1 MDQAAHWR
9 CAGHKQ
15 LIILMLIAETLRIA
29 LQSIRSNLFR
39 AVLTMLGII
48 IGVSAVI
55 TMVALG
61 TGAQRAIDKQMASF
75 GGGIVAIQS
84 SAWFSR
90 GVARHRRTLTTDD
103 AAALALSSQRFAAV
117 VPEIDNRYQ
126 VKYGNLNQNLT
137 TIGTTPNYLDVHGFE
152 MANGRMFSAA
162 DDAARARVAVIGAE
176 IPAMFHSDASAMIG
190 RDIQIQR
197 WSFKVI
203 GVLEAKG
210 AVGWR
215 NSDDDI
221 WVPLS
226 TAQFRITGNEFVEN
240 ISVQVNEGS
249 TVELVMLEIERVL
262 RREHKIQPGGDN
274 DFAIINRK
282 QFVES
287 RQAATE
293 VFTYLL
299 AGIAGVSLVVGGIG
313 IMNIMLV
320 TVTERTREIGIRK
333 ALGAT
338 RGNILLQFLVE
349 STTLCLIG
357 GVLGLALGATAASLL
372 AKFAGWQTVV
382 TSSSAAAAFG
392 FSACIGIL
400 FGIWP
405 ARRAA
410 QLDPIDALRHDM

>member
-1 MDQAAHWR
+1 
-9 CAGHKQ
+9 
-15 LIILMLIAETLRIA
+15 MLIAETLRIA

-61 TGAQRAIDKQMASF
+61 SGAQRAIDEQMASF
-75 GGGIVAIQS
+75 GGGIVTVQS

-90 GVARHRRTLTTDD
+90 GIARNKRTLTTAD
-103 AAALALSSQRFAAV
+103 AAALALSSPRFAAV
-117 VPEIDNRYQ
+117 VPEINGRYQ
-126 VKYGNLNQNLT
+126 IKYGNMNQNLT
-137 TIGTTPNYLDVHGFE
+137 TIGTTPNYPDVHGFE
-152 MANGRMFSAA
+152 MASGRMFSAS
-162 DDAARARVAVIGAE
+162 DEAARARVAVLGAE
-176 IPAMFHSDASAMIG
+176 IPAMFDSDAPAMIG

-197 WSFKVI
+197 WSFRVI

-210 AVGWR
+210 AVGWG

-226 TAQFRITGNEFVEN
+226 TAQFRITGNEFVER
-240 ISVQVNEGS
+240 ISVQVSEDS
-249 TVELVMLEIERVL
+249 SVELAMLQIERVL

-282 QFVES
+282 QFIES

-349 STTLCLIG
+349 STVLCLIG

-382 TSSSAAAAFG
+382 TSGSAAAAFA

>member
-1 MDQAAHWR
+1 
-9 CAGHKQ
+9 
-15 LIILMLIAETLRIA
+15 MLITETLRIA

-48 IGVSAVI
+48 IGVGAVI

-61 TGAQRAIDKQMASF
+61 TGAQRAIDDQMASF
-75 GGGIVAIQS
+75 GGDILTNQS
-84 SAWFSR
+84 SAWLSR
-90 GVARHRRTLTTDD
+90 GVARNKQTLTTDD
-103 AAALALSSQRFAAV
+103 AAALTLNSTRFAEV
-117 VPEIDNRYQ
+117 VPEIGGRYQ

-137 TIGTTPNYLDVHGFE
+137 TTGTTPNYLDVHGFE
-152 MANGRMFSAA
+152 VAAGRMFSAA
-162 DDAARARVAVIGAE
+162 DEAARARVTVLGAE
-176 IPAMFHSDASAMIG
+176 IPAMFNSDASSMIG
-190 RDIQIQR
+190 RDVQIQR
-197 WSFKVI
+197 YSYRVV

-210 AVGWR
+210 SFGWR
-215 NSDDDI
+215 NPDDDI
-221 WVPLS
+221 WIPLS
-226 TAQFRITGNEFVEN
+226 TAQFRVTGNEFVQN
-240 ISVQVNEGS
+240 ISVQVSDDS
-249 TVELVMLEIERVL
+249 TIELAMLEIERIL
-262 RREHKIQPGGDN
+262 RREHKIRPGSDN
-274 DFAIINRK
+274 DFAVINRK

-287 RQAATE
+287 RQAATD

-357 GVLGLALGATAASLL
+357 GVLGIALGATAASLL

-382 TSSSAAAAFG
+382 TSGSAAAAFT
-392 FSACIGIL
+392 FSAFIGIL

-410 QLDPIDALRHDM
+410 RLDPIDALRHDM